1 MSSEPLLAATGL
13 TAGYGAGE
21 VLHGIDFSVAAGE
34 VCAVLGPNGAG
45 KTTLL
50 RALSGLVRVRG
61 SVTLAGSEIG
71 GRAPE
76 KIARTGVAHVPEGRG
91 TFAPLTVE
99 DNLRLGAYTRGGARF
114 RRRSGSTGSGREGGA
129 GFGRGRGTDDGSA
142 GPRRARTG
150 LDADLRRVYDYFP
163 VLRDKLHEKA
173 GRLSGG
179 EQQMLA
185 LGRALM
191 SRPRLLLLDEPS
203 LGLAPMVTRE
213 LFRIVH
219 TINSEEHT
227 TVIVVEQNAQ
237 LALRT
242 AHRAYVLE
250 SGRIVLSGSAADI
263 AADEQVARSYLGYR
277 V

>member
-1 MSSEPLLAATGL
+1 MTRPPRSLIRKDGMSSEPLLAVSGL
-13 TAGYGAGE
+13 TAGYGAGA

-34 VCAVLGPNGAG
+34 ICAVLGPNGAG

-50 RALSGLVRVRG
+50 RALSGLVRIRG
-61 SVTLAGSEIG
+61 SITLAGDEIG

-76 KIARTGVAHVPEGRG
+76 KVARSGVAHVPEGRG

-99 DNLRLGAYTRGGARF
+99 ENLRLGAYSRTRF
-114 RRRSGSTGSGREGGA
+114 RRG
-129 GFGRGRGTDDGSA
+129 
-142 GPRRARTG
+142 G
-150 LDADLRRVYDYFP
+150 LDTELRRIYEYFP
-163 VLRDKLHEKA
+163 VLRDRQHEKA

-179 EQQMLA
+179 QQQMLA
-185 LGRALM
+185 LGRALV

-203 LGLAPMVTRE
+203 LGLAPLVTRE
-213 LFRIVH
+213 LFHIVQ
-219 TINSEEHT
+219 TVNSEEHT

-250 SGRIVLSGSAADI
+250 SGQIALSGAAPDI

>member
-1 MSSEPLLAATGL
+1 MSSEPLLAVTGL
-13 TAGYGAGE
+13 TAGYGTGE
-21 VLHGIDFSVAAGE
+21 VLHGIDISVAAGE
-34 VCAVLGPNGAG
+34 ICAVLGPNGAG

-61 SVTLAGSEIG
+61 TVTLAGSEIG

-99 DNLRLGAYTRGGARF
+99 ENLRLGAYSRGSARL
-114 RRRSGSTGSGREGGA
+114 RRGSGSS
-129 GFGRGRGTDDGSA
+129 GFGRGRGTGDGSA
-142 GPRRARTG
+142 GPRRARAG
-150 LDADLRRVYDYFP
+150 LDNDLRRVYDYFP

-213 LFRIVH
+213 LFRIVQS
-219 TINSEEHT
+219 INSEEHT

-242 AHRAYVLE
+242 AHRAYLLE

>member
-1 MSSEPLLAATGL
+1 MSSEPLLAVTGL

-34 VCAVLGPNGAG
+34 ICAVLGPNGAG

-50 RALSGLVRVRG
+50 RALSGLIRVRG
-61 SVTLAGSEIG
+61 SITLAGSEIG

-76 KIARTGVAHVPEGRG
+76 KIARAGVAHVPEGRG

-99 DNLRLGAYTRGGARF
+99 ENLRLGAYSRLSARF
-114 RRRSGSTGSGREGGA
+114 HPEGGRN
-129 GFGRGRGTDDGSA
+129 GFGRGRGGGDGSA
-142 GPRRARTG
+142 GHRRARGG
-150 LDADLRRVYDYFP
+150 LDTDLRRVYDYFP

-242 AHRAYVLE
+242 AHRAHVLE
-250 SGRIVLSGSAADI
+250 SGRIVLSGAAADI